1 MTQCGGADTAPPAGG
16 FSLAGHSKWAQIKR
30 KKAVLDRQRGKV
42 ISKHIRAI
50 QSAVRAG
57 GSGDPSVNLPLK
69 NALAAAKTD
78 NVPIDNIDRAVER
91 ALGGGEGGNFDEV
104 LYEGYG
110 PGGVAMLVEALTD
123 NRNRTV
129 GEVRH
134 VFSKHGGNLSGST
147 AWQFDSKGL
156 IIIEGEHDSLMD
168 VAIDLGA
175 EDIEVEDGAVTIY
188 TAPTDLYEIVD
199 GLQARGIEAAVA
211 QLTRVPQTQTPVPDD
226 DARKVMNLMEAL
238 EDLDDVQNVYSTADL
253 DSVEFV
259 GQ

>member
-1 MTQCGGADTAPPAGG
+1 M
-16 FSLAGHSKWAQIKR
+16 AGHSKWAQIKR